1 MTNTTEQ
8 QNLTRV
14 LELNQWV
21 QEGRALEAMGEFYS
35 EDVRMQENTEAP
47 TVGREAN
54 LERERAFMANVAEW
68 KRYEVVSA
76 ASNGDVTFTETIMEF
91 ITQDGTKV
99 RMEQAT
105 RARWEAGR
113 IVDERFYHG

>member
-1 MTNTTEQ
+1 MTNTTD
-8 QNLTRV
+8 QNNLDRV
-14 LELNQWV
+14 LELNRWV
-21 QEGRALEAMGEFYS
+21 QEGKALEAMHEFYS
-35 EDVRMQENTEAP
+35 DDVLMQENTEPP
-47 TVGREAN
+47 TVGRAAN
-54 LERERAFMANVAEW
+54 IIREQAFMDNVKEW

-76 ASNGDVTFTETIMEF
+76 ASSGDVTFTETVMEF
-91 ITQDGTKV
+91 ITQDGSDV

>member
-1 MTNTTEQ
+1 MSDTIQEK
-8 QNLTRV
+8 NLARV

-21 QEGRALEAMGEFYS
+21 QEGRAIEALDEFYAENVS
-35 EDVRMQENTEAP
+35 MQENSEPP

-54 LERERAFMANVAEW
+54 RVREQAFMGNVAEW

-76 ASNGDVTFTETIMEF
+76 AAKGDTTFTETVLEF
-91 ITQDGTKV
+91 VTKDGSEV

-105 RARWEAGR
+105 RAHWEAGR